1 MIWRTYR
8 QIYQCWKWRK
18 IYRKNDWYQKNYLS
32 PNPTH
37 NPVYRSWSVGFT
49 IDPYLIFVTC
59 GAGVKFFSLVSTKFV
74 DLIKN
79 EHVFGDRNPTLAC
92 FSVNNFKLKMVLV
105 STKWQI
111 SCMVI
116 DLRLLPTNNPSWPD
130 PQLFP
135 FFNLSV
141 ICILASFHYKSCAQM
156 LMILKSSSTTQ
167 MALLHPFPF

>member
-1 MIWRTYR
+1 MIDIKKITYR
-8 QIYQCWKWRK
+8 PTLHIILFIVRGALVSLLIHTW
-18 IYRKNDWYQKNYLS
+18 YLS
-32 PNPTH
+32 HAVQVSN
-37 NPVYRSWSVGFT
+37 
-49 IDPYLIFVTC
+49 
-59 GAGVKFFSLVSTKFV
+59 FSAWCQQ
-74 DLIKN
+74 IKN

-92 FSVNNFKLKMVLV
+92 FSVTNFKLKMVLV